1 MSGSRKMMDKMTS
14 NQTPHKTFIPHTPK
28 ALKRERC
35 FDLSLQALVSGTN
48 AEGSDFEE
56 IAELSS
62 ISSQEAVLT
71 LENKVLIGSKLSISL
86 KIPKTLLLQNRLNL
100 TISGE
105 VIYVSSDRNNPRIQ
119 RVGISLNRLF
129 KIHPINSLK

>member
-1 MSGSRKMMDKMTS
+1 MMNKMTS
-14 NQTPHKTFIPHTPK
+14 NQTAPKTFIPHIPK

-48 AEGSDFEE
+48 AIGIDFEE
-56 IAELSS
+56 ITELSS

-71 LENKVLIGSKLSISL
+71 LENKVLIGSKLNISL

-105 VIYVSSDRNNPRIQ
+105 VTYASSDRNNPKIQ
-119 RVGISLNRLF
+119 HVRISLNKLF
-129 KIHPINSLK
+129 KIHPLSSEK